1 MGGGLRPRPNWG
13 PYLRLMQ
20 RAERLLRQVIREE
33 IGRNYKTL
41 NNDPVQFY
49 NTAEAY
55 YETYPA
61 EGGWR
66 VEIEVPGRPDLSP
79 PARLFPT
86 EAEAT
91 HYGRLWF
98 ERIRSALGAEG

>member
-1 MGGGLRPRPNWG
+1 
-13 PYLRLMQ
+13 MQ

-49 NTAEAY
+49 NTAEAH

-91 HYGRLWF
+91 PYGRLWF
-98 ERIRSALGAEG
+98 ERIRSAQGAEG